1 MKNIRPR
8 IIEWFKTPPMRTR
21 KGARAMALM
30 APDVEA
36 STQPIKVRKKK
47 MNEFKKF
54 APPPNAGSTKYR
66 KQVMKGPVK
75 GKMFVGGAK
84 YKGA

>member
-1 MKNIRPR
+1 
-8 IIEWFKTPPMRTR
+8 
-21 KGARAMALM
+21 MAVIT
-30 APDVEA
+30 PDVEA

-54 APPPNAGSTKYR
+54 APGKNAGSAKYR
-66 KQVMKGPVK
+66 KQVIKGPVK

-84 YKGA
+84 YKGV